1 MSDRLQAL
9 REQRAAR
16 AKELAELVNKAD
28 WNKATDE
35 SVADRL
41 SAEVEELDGR
51 IKRISDANALLAS
64 TAMTNN
70 VIEAAERVG
79 KDKQSPASALYAK
92 WLRNGF
98 ESYTPEEMATYNQI
112 RATMSVGTGS
122 QGGYTVSTEVAKTVL
137 DALKAFGGMRRVA
150 NVIQT
155 AMGNPLS
162 YPTSDGTSEEGEI
175 IPENTT
181 ATTLDASFGT
191 IALNVYKFSSKIIT
205 VPWELLQ
212 DSQVDVE
219 AFVRKRQV
227 TRLGRVTNRKFTVGA
242 GSGSSEP
249 NGLITAATTGK
260 IGATGQTTTVLYD
273 DLIDLQHSVDPAY
286 RELGNTGWMMHDDT
300 IRIIRKIKDGQG
312 RPIFIPGYEEALPTQ
327 GVPGYIP
334 DTLLGR
340 PITVNQHM
348 ATMAANAAS
357 IAFGDFSFY
366 TIRDVMQIEMFRFI
380 DSVYAS
386 KGQVGFLAWSRSGG
400 NLIDIGGAV
409 KVYKNSAT

>member
-41 SAEVEELDGR
+41 SGEVEDLDSR

-98 ESYTPEEMATYNQI
+98 ENYTPDDVAAYNTI
-112 RATMSVGTGS
+112 RNTMSVGTGS

-137 DALKAFGGMRRVA
+137 DALKAFGGMRSVA

-155 AMGNPLS
+155 AQGNPIS
-162 YPTSDGTSEEGEI
+162 YPTSNGTTEVGEI
-175 IPENTT
+175 VAENTSAT
-181 ATTLDASFGT
+181 ALDVSFGT
-191 IALNVYKFSSKIIT
+191 IALPVYKFSSKIVT

-212 DSQVDVE
+212 DSSVDVE
-219 AFVRKRQV
+219 AFVRTRMV
-227 TRLGRVTNRKFTVGA
+227 TRLGRITNTKFTVG
-242 GSGSSEP
+242 SGASEP

-260 IGATGQTTTVLYD
+260 TGLTGQTATVIYD
-273 DLIDLQHSVDPAY
+273 DLVDLQHSVDPAY
-286 RELGNTGWMMHDDT
+286 RQLGNTGWMMHDDS

-312 RPIFIPGYEEALPTQ
+312 RPIFVPGYEEALPVA
-327 GVPGYIP
+327 GAAGYLP

-340 PITVNQHM
+340 PVTVNQDM
-348 ATMAANAAS
+348 ATMAANATP

-366 TIRDVMQIEMFRFI
+366 TIRDVMQVEMFRFT
-380 DSVYAS
+380 DSVYTT

-400 NLIDIGGAV
+400 NFVDVGGAV
-409 KVYKNSAT
+409 KLYKNSAT